1 VLARV
6 ARYALDVP
14 RLPEGD
20 AVSPLVLAAGGE
32 GFTPPGPEDFW
43 WPIVGSDTSAW
54 TLTRPAVMVLFSVA
68 LIAWFFLAATKRRS
82 LVPGKL
88 QFVGE
93 GVYGFVR
100 EGIGRDL
107 IGSKDF
113 RRFLPLLFTQFTLIL
128 VNNVFGIIP
137 FVQFPTMSRIGFPI
151 ALTIVT
157 YLVFHAV
164 GLRKKGVGGYL
175 KDLVPP
181 GLPGWI
187 VPFIFLLEFV
197 DKFITRPI
205 TLSLRLFANMFA
217 GHLLLLVFILGAEHM
232 ILDLGPGFKVVGLLS
247 ALLAIVM
254 TFFELLV
261 EVLQAYIFTL
271 LTALYI
277 GGALAEE
284 H

>member
-1 VLARV
+1 
-6 ARYALDVP
+6 
-14 RLPEGD
+14 
-20 AVSPLVLAAGGE
+20 VSPLVLAAEGE

-43 WPIVGSDTSAW
+43 WPILGSDTSSW
-54 TLTRPAVMVLFSVA
+54 TLTRPAVVAVFSVV

-82 LVPGKL
+82 IIPGKL

-93 GVYGFVR
+93 GAYGFIR
-100 EGIGRDL
+100 EGVGRDL

-113 RRFLPLLFTQFTLIL
+113 LKFMPLLFTQFTFIL
-128 VNNVFGIIP
+128 LNNVFGIIP
-137 FVQFPTMSRIGFPI
+137 LIQFPTMSRIAFPI
-151 ALTIVT
+151 GLTVLT
-157 YLVFHAV
+157 YVVYHTV
-164 GLRKKGVGGYL
+164 GFRKKGFVGYM

-181 GLPGWI
+181 GLPTWI

-197 DKFITRPI
+197 DKFLTRPL

-232 ILDLGPGFKVVGLLS
+232 ILDLGPALKVAGILS
-247 ALLAIVM
+247 GVLAVVM

>member
-1 VLARV
+1 
-6 ARYALDVP
+6 
-14 RLPEGD
+14 
-20 AVSPLVLAAGGE
+20 VSALVLAAQGE
-32 GFTPPGPEDFW
+32 GFTPPGKEDFW

-54 TLTRPAVMVLFSVA
+54 TLTRPAVMILLSVV
-68 LIAWFFLAATKRRS
+68 LIAWFLLAATKHRS
-82 LVPGKL
+82 VIPGKL

-93 GVYGFVR
+93 GAYGFIR

-107 IGSKDF
+107 IGSRDF
-113 RRFLPLLFTQFTLIL
+113 MKFMPMLFTMFMLIL
-128 VNNVFGIIP
+128 VNNIFGIIP
-137 FVQFPTMSRIGFPI
+137 FIQYPTMSRFGFPVALA
-151 ALTIVT
+151 ALTYIT
-157 YLVFHAV
+157 FHAV
-164 GLRKKGVGGYL
+164 GFRKKGFVGYF

-181 GLPGWI
+181 GLPAWI

-197 DKFITRPI
+197 DKFITRPL

-232 ILDLGPGFKVVGLLS
+232 ILDLGPGLKVAGVLS
-247 ALLAIVM
+247 GVMAIVM

>member
-1 VLARV
+1 
-6 ARYALDVP
+6 
-14 RLPEGD
+14 
-20 AVSPLVLAAGGE
+20 VSQLVLAAGE
-32 GFTPPGPEDFW
+32 GFTPPGKEEFW
-43 WPIVGSDTSAW
+43 WPIIGSDTSPW
-54 TLTRPAVMVLFSVA
+54 TLTRPAVMALLSVV
-68 LIAWFFLAATKRRS
+68 LIAWFLLAATKNRS
-82 LVPGKL
+82 IVPGKL

-93 GVYGFVR
+93 GLYGFVR

-107 IGSKDF
+107 IGSRDF
-113 RRFLPLLFTQFTLIL
+113 LKFMPLLFTQFTLIL
-128 VNNVFGIIP
+128 LNNLFGIIP
-137 FVQFPTMSRIGFPI
+137 FVQYPTMSRYGFPVALA
-151 ALTIVT
+151 ALT
-157 YLVFHAV
+157 YLTFHAV
-164 GLRKKGVGGYL
+164 GFRKKGFVGYF

-181 GLPGWI
+181 GLPTWI

-197 DKFITRPI
+197 DKFITRPL

-232 ILDLGPGFKVVGLLS
+232 IVDLGPGLKVAGVLS
-247 ALLAIVM
+247 ALMAIVM

>member
-1 VLARV
+1 
-6 ARYALDVP
+6 
-14 RLPEGD
+14 
-20 AVSPLVLAAGGE
+20 LV
-32 GFTPPGPEDFW
+32 
-43 WPIVGSDTSAW
+43 
-54 TLTRPAVMVLFSVA
+54 
-68 LIAWFFLAATKRRS
+68 AWFLLAATKRRAV
-82 LVPGKL
+82 VPGRL

-93 GVYGFVR
+93 GAYGFVR
-100 EGIGRDL
+100 ESIGRDL
-107 IGSKDF
+107 IGSRDF
-113 RRFLPLLFTQFTLIL
+113 LKFMPLLFTMFMLIL
-128 VNNVFGIIP
+128 VNNLFGIIP
-137 FVQFPTMSRIGFPI
+137 FVQYPSMSRYGFPV
-151 ALTIVT
+151 ALAAIT
-157 YLVFHAV
+157 YITFHAV
-164 GLRKKGVGGYL
+164 GFRKKGFVGYF

-187 VPFIFLLEFV
+187 VPVIFLLEFV
-197 DKFITRPI
+197 DKFITRPL

-232 ILDLGPGFKVVGLLS
+232 ILDLGPGLKVAGVLS
-247 ALLAIVM
+247 AVMAIVM

>member
-1 VLARV
+1 M
-6 ARYALDVP
+6 
-14 RLPEGD
+14 
-20 AVSPLVLAAGGE
+20 SPLVLAAEGE

-43 WPIVGSDTSAW
+43 WPIVGSDTSSW
-54 TLTRPAVMVLFSVA
+54 TLTRPAVMVLLSVA
-68 LIAWFFLAATKRRS
+68 LIAWFFLAATRRRS
-82 LVPGKL
+82 IVPGKL

-93 GVYGFVR
+93 GV
-100 EGIGRDL
+100 GRDL
-107 IGSKDF
+107 IGSNDF
-113 RRFLPLLFTQFTLIL
+113 LRFMPLLFTEFTLIL

-137 FVQFPTMSRIGFPI
+137 FVQFPSTSRIAFPI
-151 ALTIVT
+151 GLTILT
-157 YLVFHAV
+157 YVIFHAV
-164 GLRKKGVGGYL
+164 GFRKKGVAGYF

-181 GLPGWI
+181 GLPSWI

-197 DKFITRPI
+197 DKFITRPL

-232 ILDLGPGFKVVGLLS
+232 ILDLGPALKVAGLLS
-247 ALLAIVM
+247 AVLAVVM

>member
-1 VLARV
+1 
-6 ARYALDVP
+6 
-14 RLPEGD
+14 
-20 AVSPLVLAAGGE
+20 
-32 GFTPPGPEDFW
+32 
-43 WPIVGSDTSAW
+43 VGSDTSAW
-54 TLTRPAVMVLFSVA
+54 TLTSQAVMVLLSVA
-68 LIAWFFLAATKRRS
+68 LVAWFLLAATKRRA
-82 LVPGKL
+82 VIPGRL

-93 GVYGFVR
+93 GAYGFVR
-100 EGIGRDL
+100 ESIGRDL
-107 IGSKDF
+107 IGSRDF
-113 RRFLPLLFTQFTLIL
+113 LKFMPLLFTMFMLIL
-128 VNNVFGIIP
+128 VNNLFGIIP
-137 FVQFPTMSRIGFPI
+137 FVQYPSMSRYGFPV
-151 ALTIVT
+151 ALAAIT
-157 YLVFHAV
+157 YITFHAV
-164 GLRKKGVGGYL
+164 GFRKKGFVGYF

-187 VPFIFLLEFV
+187 VPVIFLLEFV
-197 DKFITRPI
+197 DKFITRPL

-232 ILDLGPGFKVVGLLS
+232 ILDLGPGLKVAGVLS
-247 ALLAIVM
+247 AVMAIVM

>member
-1 VLARV
+1 MS
-6 ARYALDVP
+6 
-14 RLPEGD
+14 G
-20 AVSPLVLAAGGE
+20 LVLAQGE
-32 GFTPPGPEDFW
+32 GFTPPGKEDFW

-54 TLTRPAVMVLFSVA
+54 TLTRPAVMVLLSVA
-68 LIAWFFLAATKRRS
+68 LVAWFLLAATKRRAI
-82 LVPGKL
+82 VPSRL

-93 GVYGFVR
+93 GAYGFVR

-107 IGSKDF
+107 IGSRDF
-113 RRFLPLLFTQFTLIL
+113 LKFMPLLFTMFMLIL
-128 VNNVFGIIP
+128 VNNLFGILP
-137 FVQFPTMSRIGFPI
+137 FVQYPSMSRYGFPV
-151 ALTIVT
+151 ALAAIT
-157 YLVFHAV
+157 YITFHAV
-164 GLRKKGVGGYL
+164 GFRKKGFVGYF

-187 VPFIFLLEFV
+187 VPVIFLLEFV
-197 DKFITRPI
+197 DKFITRPL

-232 ILDLGPGFKVVGLLS
+232 ILDLGPGLKVAGVLS
-247 ALLAIVM
+247 AVLAIVM

-261 EVLQAYIFTL
+261 DVLQAYIFTL

>member
-1 VLARV
+1 
-6 ARYALDVP
+6 
-14 RLPEGD
+14 
-20 AVSPLVLAAGGE
+20 VSPLVLAAGGE
-32 GFTPPGPEDFW
+32 GFTPPGTQDFW
-43 WPIVGSDTSAW
+43 WPIIGSNTSNW
-54 TLTRPAVMVLFSVA
+54 TLTRPAVMVLLSVA

-93 GVYGFVR
+93 GVYGFIR
-100 EGIGRDL
+100 EGVGRDL

-113 RRFLPLLFTQFTLIL
+113 LKFMPLLFTEFTLIL

-137 FVQFPTMSRIGFPI
+137 FVQFPSTSRIAFPI
-151 ALTIVT
+151 GLTILT

-164 GLRKKGVGGYL
+164 GFRKKGFVGYL

-181 GLPGWI
+181 GLPAWI

-197 DKFITRPI
+197 DKFVTRPL

-232 ILDLGPGFKVVGLLS
+232 ILDLGPALKVAGLLS
-247 ALLAIVM
+247 AVLAVVM

>member
-1 VLARV
+1 
-6 ARYALDVP
+6 
-14 RLPEGD
+14 
-20 AVSPLVLAAGGE
+20 VSAIVLAAGGE
-32 GFTPPGPEDFW
+32 GFTPPGKEDFW
-43 WPIVGSDTSAW
+43 WPIVGSNTSAW
-54 TLTRPAVMVLFSVA
+54 TLTRPSVMALLSVVL
-68 LIAWFFLAATKRRS
+68 IGWFLLAATRHRAI
-82 LVPGKL
+82 VPGKL

-93 GVYGFVR
+93 GLYGFVR

-107 IGSKDF
+107 IGSRDF
-113 RRFLPLLFTQFTLIL
+113 LRFMPLLFTEFTLIL

-137 FVQFPTMSRIGFPI
+137 FVQFPSTSRIAFPI
-151 ALTIVT
+151 GLTILT

-164 GLRKKGVGGYL
+164 GFRKKGVAGYF

-181 GLPGWI
+181 GLPSWI

-197 DKFITRPI
+197 DKFITRPL

-232 ILDLGPGFKVVGLLS
+232 ILDLGPGLKVAGVLS
-247 ALLAIVM
+247 AVMAIVM

>member
-1 VLARV
+1 
-6 ARYALDVP
+6 
-14 RLPEGD
+14 
-20 AVSPLVLAAGGE
+20 VSPLVLAAAAEGE
-32 GFTPPGPEDFW
+32 GFHPPGPEDFW

-54 TLTRPAVMVLFSVA
+54 TLTRPAVMALFSVA
-68 LIAWFFLAATKRRS
+68 LIGWFFLAATKRRS
-82 LVPGKL
+82 IVPGKL

-93 GVYGFVR
+93 GIYGFIR
-100 EGIGRDL
+100 EGVGRDL

-113 RRFLPLLFTQFTLIL
+113 RRFMPLLFAQFTFIL
-128 VNNVFGIIP
+128 LNNVFGILP
-137 FVQFPTMSRIGFPI
+137 FVQFPTMSRIAFPI
-151 ALTIVT
+151 GLTVLT

-164 GLRKKGVGGYL
+164 GFSKKGFVGYF

-181 GLPGWI
+181 GLPSWI

-232 ILDLGPGFKVVGLLS
+232 ILDLGPALKVVGVLS
-247 ALLAIVM
+247 AALAVLM

>member
-1 VLARV
+1 
-6 ARYALDVP
+6 
-14 RLPEGD
+14 
-20 AVSPLVLAAGGE
+20 VSPLVLAAGGE
-32 GFTPPGPEDFW
+32 GFTPPSKEDFW
-43 WPIVGSDTSAW
+43 WPIVGSDTSPW
-54 TLTRPAVMVLFSVA
+54 TLTRPSVMALLSVV
-68 LIAWFFLAATKRRS
+68 LIAWFLLAATKNRS
-82 LVPGKL
+82 IVPGKL

-93 GVYGFVR
+93 GLYGFVR

-107 IGSKDF
+107 IGSRDF
-113 RRFLPLLFTQFTLIL
+113 LKFMPLLFTEFMLIL
-128 VNNVFGIIP
+128 LNNVFGIIP
-137 FVQFPTMSRIGFPI
+137 FVQYPTMSRYGFPVALA
-151 ALTIVT
+151 ALTYIT
-157 YLVFHAV
+157 FHAV
-164 GLRKKGVGGYL
+164 GFRKKGFVGYF

-187 VPFIFLLEFV
+187 VPVIFLLEFV
-197 DKFITRPI
+197 DKFLTRPL

-232 ILDLGPGFKVVGLLS
+232 ILDLGPGLKVAGVLS
-247 ALLAIVM
+247 GVMAIVM